1 MLRYSLKKSATDLY
15 EYAGRNWLEI
25 DLDKLDHNYLTIKSL
40 LPEDTEIIPVIKA
53 DAYGH
58 GALDIARVLN
68 DLDTIPCFAVACLD
82 EALFLRHNGINNK
95 ILLLS
100 SNEMERYKEGIA
112 EDFIFALPNL
122 VVAKAL
128 DSAAKALGKKA
139 NVHIA
144 LDTGLG
150 RLGFRTNREDSLE
163 QVLKLKD
170 FPNLN
175 ITGIYSH
182 YATATGMDYSQAEP
196 SESLADEFYE
206 LQTKRFVNF
215 TERLEAEGMQFKTK
229 HISNSSG
236 LFAHHNTAFSAIR
249 PGLSLYGVNS
259 SENMGDTGL
268 EPIMSWKTRV
278 FDIKRLK
285 AGESVSYERHFVAKK
300 DTLVAVLPVGF
311 ADGYDRTLINKAKV
325 LYKGKICPVLGIISM
340 DMIMVDITKVG
351 KEAKI
356 GDEVTLMQD
365 EAGKDKLNVYTL
377 AKWRNVNYSSIFVG
391 ISKRVPKIYKRG
403 NKYLELVKYLN

>member
-1 MLRYSLKKSATDLY
+1 MFRYSFKKDNQNLY
-15 EYAGRNWLEI
+15 NYAGRNWLEI
-25 DLDKLDHNYLTIKSL
+25 DLDKLDHNYRTIKSL
-40 LPEDTEIIPVIKA
+40 LNEDTKIIPVIKA

-58 GALDIARVLN
+58 GALDIAKALN
-68 DLDTIPCFAVACLD
+68 KLDTIPCFAVACLD
-82 EALFLRHNGINNK
+82 EALYLRNNGIDNK

-112 EDFIFALPNL
+112 KDFIFAVPNL

-128 DSAAKALGKKA
+128 DEAAKALGKQA
-139 NVHIA
+139 NVHVA

-150 RLGFRTNREDSLE
+150 RLGFRTNREDSLA

-170 FPNLN
+170 FSNLN

-182 YATATGMDYSQAEP
+182 YATATGMDYSQEKP

-206 LQTKRFVNF
+206 LQTKRFIDF
-215 TERLEAEGMQFKTK
+215 TKRLEAQGMHFKTK

-236 LFAHHNTAFSAIR
+236 LFAHHNTAFSAVR

-259 SENMGDTGL
+259 SKNMGDTGL

-278 FDIKRLK
+278 FDLKELK
-285 AGESVSYERHFVAKK
+285 AGESVSYERHYVAKK

-311 ADGYDRTLINKAKV
+311 ADGYDRTFINKAKV

-340 DMIMVDITKVG
+340 DMIMVDVSQVA

-365 EAGKDKLNVYTL
+365 EAGEDKLNVYTL
-377 AKWRNVNYSSIFVG
+377 ANWRNVNYSSIFVG
-391 ISKRVPKIYKRG
+391 ISKRVPKVYKRG
-403 NKYLELVKYLN
+403 NKYLELVKY